1 MTAPFR
7 QGDVVAEPILQ
18 AVGEAYLAVEYHA
31 GENFPAKHLADRS
44 KTKHR
49 IGVGLLV
56 ALVADF
62 PESGKR
68 HLAIAHGDE
77 YKARDLGI
85 DECQRAREIDRFVQ
99 EFVLSARWSGK
110 RDLSGS
116 NRRNAG
122 ENDPPSKH
130 ALLPLCREC
139 PNSIMLCWR
148 ACKAGGSSVDALVRG
163 KPISMPAPPRLP
175 FRDWD

>member
-1 MTAPFR
+1 MTGPFR

-31 GENFPAKHLADRS
+31 GENFPAKHFADRS
-44 KTKHR
+44 NTKHR
-49 IGVGLLV
+49 VGVGLPV

-62 PESGKR
+62 PESGKC
-68 HLAIAHGDE
+68 HLAVAHGGE
-77 YKARDLGI
+77 YEARDLGI
-85 DECQRAREIDRFVQ
+85 DECQRAREINRFIQ

-110 RDLSGS
+110 PDLSGS

-130 ALLPLCREC
+130 VSLPLLLE
-139 PNSIMLCWR
+139 
-148 ACKAGGSSVDALVRG
+148 
-163 KPISMPAPPRLP
+163 
-175 FRDWD
+175 